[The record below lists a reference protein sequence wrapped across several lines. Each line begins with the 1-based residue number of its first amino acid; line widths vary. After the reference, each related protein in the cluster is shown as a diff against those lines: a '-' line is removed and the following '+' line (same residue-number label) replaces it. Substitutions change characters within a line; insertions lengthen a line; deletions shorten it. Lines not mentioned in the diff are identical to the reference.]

1 MSLMTES
8 YKQPYYNYAINR
20 LPKDDRLQH
29 CVAEYLYMRLQKN
42 KQLSLAE
49 WESCI
54 DELISLYDIR
64 SRETVKRKSKL
75 SVRSQLTKISVSD
88 LCYLFMTATKRKLN
102 HVYITKEQ
110 DRMYDNISFYQDP
123 YWQKMI
129 RDPETRQRLEEQ
141 LKECRN
147 EWKD

>member
-1 MSLMTES
+1 
-8 YKQPYYNYAINR
+8 
-20 LPKDDRLQH
+20 
-29 CVAEYLYMRLQKN
+29 MRLQKN

-49 WESCI
+49 WEACI

-64 SRETVKRKSKL
+64 SRETAKRKSKL
-75 SVRSQLTKISVSD
+75 LTHSQLTKISVSD

-123 YWQKMI
+123 YWHKKI
-129 RDPETRQRLEEQ
+129 HDPETRRRLEEQ

-147 EWKD
+147 EWKN